1 MLICSVSTQALL
13 MRMKASKEV
22 VAATDAEAEVIA
34 TAVAPNVEVDVLRVV
49 ALTSPL
55 ARVEEER
62 EVALLP
68 VRMISP
74 ACRERALGLSCP

>member
-1 MLICSVSTQALL
+1 

-22 VAATDAEAEVIA
+22 VAATDAEVEAEVIA